1 MGAWQ
6 MLQPRRFGGQS
17 MPAGQFVAAVAAEAA
32 QDGSAGWRC
41 AMANA
46 AAYWAGA
53 LPDPAGIDIWGGDDA
68 ARVAIGRHP
77 GGRLERGDGG
87 GRLTGQWCDVAGADV
102 ADWLLLA
109 AVAQDGDC
117 LVLVP
122 RADVATVA
130 PADTAGLPDAGLAD
144 LTVTGLPVADQR
156 VFPARDEAAAVI
168 SGAAM
173 AAAVAGAADG
183 LWRAHV
189 AQVQEKLAASY
200 GSAEAA
206 DLTVST
212 RQAARAAADID
223 AATLQI
229 VASLSQDPPT
239 AARAQ
244 RQAAV
249 RAREAADRV
258 LGSSRGHAL
267 DASDP
272 VTRLWRDVH
281 TGCRLALRLLDDLDR

>member
-1 MGAWQ
+1 
-6 MLQPRRFGGQS
+6 
-17 MPAGQFVAAVAAEAA
+17 MPAGEFVAAVAAAAA

-53 LPDPAGIDIWGGDDA
+53 LPDHAGTDIWGADA
-68 ARVAIGRHP
+68 GARVAIGPGP
-77 GGRLERGDGG
+77 GGRLER

-102 ADWLLLA
+102 ADWLLFA
-109 AVAQDGDC
+109 ADDDR

-122 RADVATVA
+122 RAEVAAVA
-130 PADTAGLPDAGLAD
+130 PTEPAGLPDAGLAD
-144 LTVTGLPVADQR
+144 LTVTALPVADER
-156 VFPARDEAAAVI
+156 VFPARDDGAAVI
-168 SGAAM
+168 TGAAA

-183 LWRAHV
+183 LWRVHV
-189 AQVQEKLAASY
+189 AQVQDKLAASY
-200 GSAEAA
+200 GSAETA

-229 VASLSQDPPT
+229 AASLTQDPPT

-267 DASDP
+267 DSSDP
-272 VTRLWRDVH
+272 VARLWRDVH
-281 TGCRLALRLLDDLDR
+281 TGCRLALRLFDDLDR